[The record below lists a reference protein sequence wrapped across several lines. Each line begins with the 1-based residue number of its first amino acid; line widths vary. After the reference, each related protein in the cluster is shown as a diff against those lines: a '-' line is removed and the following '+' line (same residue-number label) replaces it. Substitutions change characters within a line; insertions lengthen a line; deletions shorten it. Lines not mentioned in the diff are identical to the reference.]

1 MKQTLI
7 LSFIV
12 LCVVTFG
19 SIEGIYAQKW
29 KDALKSAGN
38 ALVSTPNDTNKQK
51 QPAAE
56 QPQDTIDAKAFLEE
70 APVFTV
76 KKLTML
82 NAEGDTM
89 RYEDGS
95 IQYHYIVY
103 DKTDQP
109 CDPEL
114 AKQLTN
120 QALKDAAI
128 ILAKVAG
135 GAAGGGI
142 VGGKLAKDKKK
153 GAIIGGVIGGTIGLV
168 AASGDIKNVKEKTS
182 LLKKYKAELK
192 KYQGT
197 FTEEGLP
204 IDATADLSEYE
215 DCEELTANA
224 QEVKEKLLASQAQCS
239 ETGGSLDEISDDEL
253 DKLLKDA

>member
-7 LSFIV
+7 RSFIV
-12 LCVVTFG
+12 LCVITFG
-19 SIEGIYAQKW
+19 SMEGIYAQKW
-29 KDALKSAGN
+29 KDALKSVGN
-38 ALVSTPNDTNKQK
+38 ALVSTQSDTNKQK
-51 QPAAE
+51 QTVTE
-56 QPQDTIDAKAFLEE
+56 QPQDTIDTKAFLEE
-70 APVFTV
+70 VPVFTV

-82 NAEGDTM
+82 NTDGDTM

-103 DKTDQP
+103 DKNNQP

-120 QALKDAAI
+120 QAIKSAAI

-135 GAAGGGI
+135 TTTATTLIGKEI
-142 VGGKLAKDKKK
+142 GGKVGAGIGSGVGILAGILLSKN
-153 GAIIGGVIGGTIGLV
+153 
-168 AASGDIKNVKEKTS
+168 DIKNVKEKTS

-192 KYQGT
+192 KYQET

-204 IDATADLSEYE
+204 IDAAADLSEYE

-224 QEVKEKLLASQAQCS
+224 QEIKEKLLASQAQRS
-239 ETGGSLDEISDDEL
+239 EAGGSLDEISDDEL